1 MKITNHIPKC
11 SWRSTAS
18 KFTLGHCSFTGPR
31 PCTARSSVIFLII
44 FASFVI
50 SFLLVSCS
58 VTLLYSSIPRGSAV
72 APSTI
77 PIPQSR
83 KSSLA
88 RGRLFVPTS
97 LKFHRVGT
105 WWITTLP
112 SITFDCIQRSF
123 PDKCLICPTPCL
135 EISCLAAELSVNW
148 WCSTSPDTRNC
159 KQLRMKIPS
168 QQPPTILCNSL
179 SAYES
184 EITFCERLEPK
195 QKHPFRKWIEQL
207 VLLLCAL
214 FELQSASVYVSRS
227 QNTSVPCLNFP
238 TPCSGNGSLTP
249 MSPVCLMNP
258 ISFLSNGTGHRDGED
273 IADASSLTTNMM
285 SARSRDRY
293 KSNPITLLYFFA
305 SAAESFC
312 ALSSCCRA

>member
-1 MKITNHIPKC
+1 M
-11 SWRSTAS
+11 
-18 KFTLGHCSFTGPR
+18 
-31 PCTARSSVIFLII
+31 
-44 FASFVI
+44 
-50 SFLLVSCS
+50 
-58 VTLLYSSIPRGSAV
+58 
-72 APSTI
+72 
-77 PIPQSR
+77 
-83 KSSLA
+83 
-88 RGRLFVPTS
+88 
-97 LKFHRVGT
+97 
-105 WWITTLP
+105 
-112 SITFDCIQRSF
+112 TFDCIQRSF
-123 PDKCLICPTPCL
+123 PDRCLIRPTPCL
-135 EISCLAAELSVNW
+135 EISRLAAELSVNW

-159 KQLRMKIPS
+159 KQFSNEHSIA
-168 QQPPTILCNSL
+168 TTTNH
-179 SAYES
+179 
-184 EITFCERLEPK
+184 TV
-195 QKHPFRKWIEQL
+195 PFRKWNEQL